1 MISYS
6 YKYLTI
12 ADVCKH
18 NKLDYDTVMMAI
30 CESDTSF
37 GTNYDTLITST
48 QLDRILADSMIA
60 WPVGFRLQP
69 LDFSNHDEDNGYV
82 LISLGS

>member
-12 ADVCKH
+12 ADVCEH
-18 NKLDYDTVMMAI
+18 NKLDYDTVMLTI
-30 CESDTSF
+30 GNSDTSF

-48 QLDRILADSMIA
+48 QLDKILKNS
-60 WPVGFRLQP
+60 WPTDLLPEV
-69 LDFSNHDEDNGYV
+69 LDFNNHDEDNGYV

>member
-1 MISYS
+1 MFINS

-12 ADVCKH
+12 ADVCEH
-18 NKLDYDTVMMAI
+18 NKLDYDTVMLTI
-30 CESDTSF
+30 SNSSPSF

-48 QLDRILADSMIA
+48 QLERILKDA
-60 WPVGFRLQP
+60 WPTSQLAKS
-69 LDFSNHDEDNGYV
+69 LDFNNHDEDSGYV